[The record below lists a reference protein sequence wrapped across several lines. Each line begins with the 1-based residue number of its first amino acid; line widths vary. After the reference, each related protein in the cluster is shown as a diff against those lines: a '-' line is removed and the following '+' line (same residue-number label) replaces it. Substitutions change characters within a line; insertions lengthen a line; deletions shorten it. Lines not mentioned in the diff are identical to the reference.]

1 MDMSSIDVGLLM
13 MFVVLT
19 VINVIL
25 NTARTIITVRGGMFW
40 SSLIAAIAF
49 GFYTI
54 VIIYTVC
61 DLPMWMKATV
71 TALANFVGTYFVKYI
86 ELKVRK
92 DKLWMVDVV
101 LTGAQIHAAK
111 SYLDP
116 WKIQYTEIPI
126 SNSDSSQFHIYS
138 KTQDESRRIRDLLKT
153 YKAKYVV
160 VESKSL

>member
-1 MDMSSIDVGLLM
+1 MMEMDMSLLAL
-13 MFVVLT
+13 FVVLT
-19 VINVIL
+19 IINVIL
-25 NTARTIITVRGGMFW
+25 NTARTIITVKGGLFW
-40 SSLIAAIAF
+40 SSFIAALAF

-71 TALANFVGTYFVKYI
+71 TAIANFVGTYFVKWL
-86 ELKVRK
+86 EMKVRR

-101 LTGAQIHAAK
+101 LTGNQICAAK

-116 WKIQYTEIPI
+116 WKIQYIEMPI

-138 KTQDESRRIRDLLKT
+138 KTQDESRHIRDLLKT
-153 YKAKYVV
+153 YNAKYVV

>member
-1 MDMSSIDVGLLM
+1 MDMANVDIGLLVL
-13 MFVVLT
+13 FIVLT
-19 VINVIL
+19 VVNVIL
-25 NTARTIITVRGGMFW
+25 NTARTIITVKGGLFW
-40 SSLIAAIAF
+40 SSLIAALAF

-71 TALANFVGTYFVKYI
+71 TALANFVGTYFVKWL
-86 ELKVRK
+86 EMKVRR

-101 LTGAQIHAAK
+101 LTGNQIYAAK

-116 WKIQYTEIPI
+116 WKIQYIEMPI

-138 KTQDESRRIRDLLKT
+138 KTQDESRHIRDLLKT
-153 YKAKYVV
+153 YNAKYIV

>member
-1 MDMSSIDVGLLM
+1 MNELNIGLLALFVGLT
-13 MFVVLT
+13 VV
-19 VINVIL
+19 NVVL
-25 NTARTIITVRGGMFW
+25 NTARTIITVKGGLFW
-40 SSLIAAIAF
+40 SSFMSAIAF

-54 VIIYTVC
+54 MIIYTVC
-61 DLPMWMKATV
+61 ELPMWIKATV
-71 TALANFVGTYFVKYI
+71 TAMANFVGTYFVKWI
-86 ELKVRK
+86 EMKVRK
-92 DKLWMVDVV
+92 DRLWMVDVV
-101 LTGAQIHAAK
+101 LTGEKIYAAK

-138 KTQDESRRIRDLLKT
+138 KTQDESRRIRELLES

>member
-1 MDMSSIDVGLLM
+1 MDMANVDIGLLVL
-13 MFVVLT
+13 FIVLT
-19 VINVIL
+19 VVNVIL
-25 NTARTIITVRGGMFW
+25 NTARTIITVKGGLFW
-40 SSLIAAIAF
+40 SSLIAALAF

-71 TALANFVGTYFVKYI
+71 TALANFVGTYFVKWL
-86 ELKVRK
+86 EMKVRR

-101 LTGAQIHAAK
+101 LTGSQIYAAK

-116 WKIQYTEIPI
+116 WKIQYIEMPI

-138 KTQDESRRIRDLLKT
+138 KTQDESRHIRDLLKT
-153 YKAKYVV
+153 YNAKYIV

>member
-1 MDMSSIDVGLLM
+1 MEVDMSLLAL
-13 MFVVLT
+13 FVILT
-19 VINVIL
+19 IVNVIL
-25 NTARTIITVRGGMFW
+25 NTARTIITVKGGMFW
-40 SSLIAAIAF
+40 SSFMSALAF

-61 DLPMWMKATV
+61 DLPMWLKATV
-71 TALANFVGTYFVKYI
+71 TALANFVGTYFVKWL
-86 ELKVRK
+86 EMKVRK

-101 LTGAQIHAAK
+101 LTGDQILAAK

-116 WKIQYTEIPI
+116 WKIQYIEMPI

-138 KTQDESRRIRDLLKT
+138 KTQDESRHIRDLLKT
-153 YKAKYVV
+153 YNAKYVV